1 MSSPASKGGVKALRF
16 AVLVSLAGL
25 GVAAFLVVGSYLYWQ
40 SEKSATVVSQ
50 RALQDQR
57 NRLESIKRERDD
69 LQGSEQTYKNLIS
82 GGAFA
87 PEKRLDLVEAM
98 STLRQRHRLI
108 GLEYEVFPQRPLK
121 FGTGA
126 AYAAVDIMAS
136 RMRLKVLA
144 YHDGDLLAF
153 LDEFPRIQRGFFP
166 IDRCLIKRTLP
177 SLSGAATPAAG
188 VVPGVVSPPA
198 PALAGSAVSAAAI
211 EADCTLEWITLV
223 DKRAPP
229 ALQARDPANPAGT
242 PGRPS

>member
-50 RALQDQR
+50 RTLQEQR

-69 LQGSEQTYKNLIS
+69 LQGSEETYKNLIS
-82 GGAFA
+82 SGAFA
-87 PEKRLDLVEAM
+87 PERRLDLVEAM
-98 STLRQRHRLI
+98 TTLRQRHRLI

-121 FGTGA
+121 FGSGA
-126 AYAAVDIMAS
+126 TYAAVDIMAS

-177 SLSGAATPAAG
+177 SLSGTLTPVAG
-188 VVPGVVSPPA
+188 VAASTAAAPGS
-198 PALAGSAVSAAAI
+198 ALANSAVSTAAI

-229 ALQARDPANPAGT
+229 VLQARDPANPAAV